1 MLFEKV
7 IQMQESESDFQK
19 VTCTK
24 VKKIYN
30 KSESDL
36 QMQES
41 ESDCSMQ
48 K

>member
-1 MLFEKV
+1 
-7 IQMQESESDFQK
+7 MQESESDFQK
-19 VTCTK
+19 VKGTCTK